1 VGDSSDDILS
11 WNRFTLSPPLRG
23 KYDGYSRKYNS
34 AMLSLKTMFPI
45 YESKKEVVYK
55 SKKKTA
61 LICIWESKD
70 D

>member
-1 VGDSSDDILS
+1 MLNYGLILASSCI
-11 WNRFTLSPPLRG
+11 
-23 KYDGYSRKYNS
+23 YDGYSRKYNS